1 MNDSTDINALP
12 TNPASGNNNQAPA
25 NITLQKNDSSSLEK
39 IVLDRENEIKNYNNL
54 ENNNSN
60 KNNMP
65 NPLEQKS
72 INNLISGIQQAS
84 ASGLTMLPSRDIPL
98 NTNNLTQ
105 DQQTN
110 VNYIPQPNNN
120 YYIENQINENMSDM
134 FKNSNN
140 NSSNNSLDKIY
151 DELQIPILLAVIFF
165 MFQLPIFKKY
175 LFKFL
180 PILFSNDGNLNLQG
194 YVLYSILFA
203 TAYYI
208 IQKIFKYLTTA

>member
-1 MNDSTDINALP
+1 
-12 TNPASGNNNQAPA
+12 
-25 NITLQKNDSSSLEK
+25 
-39 IVLDRENEIKNYNNL
+39 
-54 ENNNSN
+54 
-60 KNNMP
+60 MP
-65 NPLEQKS
+65 SPLEQKS

>member
-25 NITLQKNDSSSLEK
+25 NITLQKNESSSLEK

-54 ENNNSN
+54 ENTNSN

-65 NPLEQKS
+65 SPLEQKS

-180 PILFSNDGNLNLQG
+180 PILFLNDGNLNLQG

-208 IQKIFKYLTTA
+208 IQKIFNYLTTT

>member
-25 NITLQKNDSSSLEK
+25 NITLQKNESSSLEK

-65 NPLEQKS
+65 SPLEQKS